1 MAFLNSLNIG
11 GSALS
16 AQRLRMDIIAQNLAN
31 SQTTRT
37 ESGEPYRRQQVIFAE
52 RGNFSN
58 VLASKMANKREKS
71 QLSGVLV
78 AQVVEDETPL
88 KPVYDPTHADADEN
102 GYVYM
107 PNVDTAKEQIDLMA
121 ATRSYDA
128 NITVVNAVKS
138 MAVKALQIGK

>member
-16 AQRLRMDIIAQNLAN
+16 AQRLRMDIIAQNIAN
-31 SQTTRT
+31 SHTTRT
-37 ESGEPYRRQQVIFAE
+37 ESGEPYRRQQVVFAE
-52 RGNFSN
+52 RDSFSN
-58 VLASKMANKREKS
+58 VLASKIANKRSKLA
-71 QLSGVLV
+71 LSGVVV
-78 AQVVEDETPL
+78 AEVVEDESPL
-88 KPVYDPTHADADEN
+88 KPVYDPTHVDADEN
-102 GYVYM
+102 GYVYL

-138 MAVKALQIGK
+138 MAIKALQIGK

>member
-16 AQRLRMDIIAQNLAN
+16 AQRLRMDIIAQNIAN
-31 SQTTRT
+31 SHTTRT
-37 ESGEPYRRQQVIFAE
+37 ESGEPYRRQQVVFAE
-52 RGNFSN
+52 RDSFSN
-58 VLASKMANKREKS
+58 VLASKIANKRSKLA
-71 QLSGVLV
+71 LSGVVV
-78 AQVVEDETPL
+78 AEVVEDESPL
-88 KPVYDPTHADADEN
+88 KPVYDPTHVDADEN
-102 GYVYM
+102 GYVYL

>member
-16 AQRLRMDIIAQNLAN
+16 AQRLRMDIIAQNIAN

-37 ESGEPYRRQQVIFAE
+37 ESGEPYRRQQVVFAE
-52 RGNFSN
+52 RGAFSN
-58 VLASKMANKREKS
+58 VLSEKIASRKKMA
-71 QLSGVLV
+71 LSGVV
-78 AQVVEDETPL
+78 VERVVEDDTPL
-88 KPVYDPTHADADEN
+88 RPVYDPTHVDADEN

>member
-16 AQRLRMDIIAQNLAN
+16 AQRLRMDIIAQNIAN
-31 SQTTRT
+31 SHTTRT
-37 ESGEPYRRQQVIFAE
+37 ESGEPYRRQQVVFAE

-58 VLASKMANKREKS
+58 VLASKIANKRSKLA
-71 QLSGVLV
+71 LSGVVV
-78 AQVVEDETPL
+78 AEVVEDESPL
-88 KPVYDPTHADADEN
+88 KPVYDPTHVDADEN
-102 GYVYM
+102 GYVYL

>member
-16 AQRLRMDIIAQNLAN
+16 AQRLRMDIIAQNIAN

-37 ESGEPYRRQQVIFAE
+37 ESGEPYRRQQVVFAE
-52 RGNFSN
+52 RSAFSN
-58 VLASKMANKREKS
+58 VLSEKIASRKKMA
-71 QLSGVLV
+71 LSGVV
-78 AQVVEDETPL
+78 VERVVEDDTPL
-88 KPVYDPTHADADEN
+88 RPVYDPTHVDADEN

>member
-37 ESGEPYRRQQVIFAE
+37 ESGEPYRRQQVVFAE
-52 RGNFSN
+52 RDSFSN
-58 VLASKMANKREKS
+58 VLASKIANKRSKLA
-71 QLSGVLV
+71 LSGVVV
-78 AQVVEDETPL
+78 AEVVEDESPL
-88 KPVYDPTHADADEN
+88 KPVYDPTHVDADEN
-102 GYVYM
+102 GYVYL

-128 NITVVNAVKS
+128 NRTVVNAVKS
-138 MAVKALQIGK
+138 MAIKALQIGK

>member
-37 ESGEPYRRQQVIFAE
+37 ESGEPYRRQQVVFAE

-58 VLASKMANKREKS
+58 VLASKIANKRSKLA
-71 QLSGVLV
+71 LSGVVV
-78 AQVVEDETPL
+78 AEVVEDESPL
-88 KPVYDPTHADADEN
+88 KPVYDPTHVDADEN
-102 GYVYM
+102 GYVYL

>member
-37 ESGEPYRRQQVIFAE
+37 ESGEPYRRQQVVFAE

-58 VLASKMANKREKS
+58 VLASKMAGKRGNS
-71 QLSGVLV
+71 HLSGVVV
-78 AQVVEDETPL
+78 AEVVEDETPL
-88 KPVYDPTHADADEN
+88 KPVYDPTHVDADEN

>member
-16 AQRLRMDIIAQNLAN
+16 AQRLRMDIIAQNIAN
-31 SQTTRT
+31 SHTTRT
-37 ESGEPYRRQQVIFAE
+37 ESGEPYRRQQVVFAE

-58 VLASKMANKREKS
+58 VLASKIANKRSKLA
-71 QLSGVLV
+71 LSGVVV
-78 AQVVEDETPL
+78 AEVVEDESPL
-88 KPVYDPTHADADEN
+88 KPVYDPTHVDADEN
-102 GYVYM
+102 GYVYL

-138 MAVKALQIGK
+138 MAIKALQIGK